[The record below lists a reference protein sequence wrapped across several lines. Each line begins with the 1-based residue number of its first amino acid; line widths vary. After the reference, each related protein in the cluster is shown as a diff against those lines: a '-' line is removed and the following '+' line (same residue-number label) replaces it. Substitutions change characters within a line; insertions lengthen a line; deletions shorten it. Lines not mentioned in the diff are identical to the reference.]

1 MKPFTSTETRRNLVR
16 TSNRRPSPRLQLC
29 IDFVSTRS
37 QLIGLFHKCNAL
49 QDEIYE
55 VAQLAYKRQVAE
67 LRSLIAAKKSEI
79 SKQKNPEVKKKCAEV
94 ILLLL
99 AKERAVELAKWEL
112 LGKLTEEETGRS
124 RMRSH
129 TI

>member
-1 MKPFTSTETRRNLVR
+1 M
-16 TSNRRPSPRLQLC
+16 
-29 IDFVSTRS
+29 
-37 QLIGLFHKCNAL
+37 
-49 QDEIYE
+49 
-55 VAQLAYKRQVAE
+55 AYKRQVAE